1 MLHILL
7 KMEGFRVRA
16 AGALLVL
23 ALLTTAC
30 QKDADEELQKSV
42 RSWRSTL
49 ELVQREEAK
58 HDVSAKYVKQVAEL
72 ASKSLEKE
80 IKNPDV
86 KAETRRDAEKVV
98 EAANKISGG
107 GK

>member
-1 MLHILL
+1 MAER
-7 KMEGFRVRA
+7 KCRARA
-16 AGALLVL
+16 AEALLSL
-23 ALLTTAC
+23 ALLITAC
-30 QKDADEELQKSV
+30 HKDADEELQKST

-58 HDVSAKYVKQVAEL
+58 HNVSPKYVKQVAEL

-80 IKNPDV
+80 IKNPEV
-86 KAETRRDAEKVV
+86 KKETRREAEEVV

>member
-1 MLHILL
+1 
-7 KMEGFRVRA
+7 MEGFRVRA
-16 AGALLVL
+16 AGALVL
-23 ALLTTAC
+23 ALLATAC

>member
-1 MLHILL
+1 M
-7 KMEGFRVRA
+7 
-16 AGALLVL
+16 ALLLL

-49 ELVQREEAK
+49 VLVQREEAK
-58 HDVSAKYVKQVAEL
+58 HNVSAKYVKQVAEL
-72 ASKSLEKE
+72 ASKSLGKE
-80 IKNPDV
+80 IGNPDV
-86 KAETRRDAEKVV
+86 KKETRRDAEAVV
-98 EAANKISGG
+98 EAANRISGG

>member
-1 MLHILL
+1 LLHIPL

-23 ALLTTAC
+23 ALLTAC
-30 QKDADEELQKSV
+30 GKDADEELQKSV

-72 ASKSLEKE
+72 ASKSLGKE
-80 IKNPDV
+80 IRNPEV
-86 KAETRRDAEKVV
+86 KAATRREAEKVV
-98 EAANKISGG
+98 QAANRISGG